1 MINPISK
8 YILRYNEKN
17 NNELKYDFM
26 PDILEIIE
34 RPAHKAGK
42 IIIFTIFILFI
53 TAILWSVIAETDIV
67 VTAQGNVTPEG
78 DVVAV
83 QSYLSGTVKNISV
96 SEGQHIN
103 KGDLLLELNSNDSQT
118 DISYI
123 KSEISITKDE
133 IDLYEKIIAG
143 TKISEISL
151 DDYDKNSRS
160 NLEVIIENENDYM
173 QSLQA
178 LQNTFK
184 SAELDYNSAVSTRK
198 KYENNEEY
206 TNQLENQKQI
216 ESQKKIEK
224 DNAELNVKNYKTK
237 HTSEL
242 NTIYS
247 EKKSKLSEL
256 SSQLQ
261 KSKISSNYQKIYAPA
276 SGYVNKMAINSN
288 GDIVSPYEELLTIV
302 PSDVPMQMKCYINN
316 KDIANIKEGDEARV
330 KLDAY
335 SYSEYGVVNGKIKS
349 ISPDT
354 YTIENIGNVYQVI
367 VELDN
372 KNENI
377 DIISGLSG
385 TVEIKTGERS
395 ILSYFIEPL
404 LNGIDDALKEQ

>member
-42 IIIFTIFILFI
+42 IIILTIFILFI
-53 TAILWSVIAETDIV
+53 TAILWSVIAKTDIV
-67 VTAQGNVTPEG
+67 VTAQGNITPEG

-178 LQNTFK
+178 LQNTLK

-206 TNQLENQKQI
+206 TNQLENQRQI

-247 EKKSKLSEL
+247 EKKSKLAEL

-385 TVEIKTGERS
+385 IVEIKTGERS

>member
-367 VELDN
+367 VELEN

>member
-53 TAILWSVIAETDIV
+53 TAILWSVIAKTDIV
-67 VTAQGNVTPEG
+67 VTAQGNITPEG

-178 LQNTFK
+178 LQNTLK

-206 TNQLENQKQI
+206 TNQLENQRQI

-261 KSKISSNYQKIYAPA
+261 KSKISSNYQKIYAPT

-288 GDIVSPYEELLTIV
+288 GDIVSPYKELLTIV

-385 TVEIKTGERS
+385 IVEIKTGERS

>member
-173 QSLQA
+173 QSIQA

>member
-1 MINPISK
+1 
-8 YILRYNEKN
+8 
-17 NNELKYDFM
+17 M

-247 EKKSKLSEL
+247 EKNLSCQ
-256 SSQLQ
+256 SCHHSCKNQ
-261 KSKISSNYQKIYAPA
+261 KF
-276 SGYVNKMAINSN
+276 
-288 GDIVSPYEELLTIV
+288 
-302 PSDVPMQMKCYINN
+302 
-316 KDIANIKEGDEARV
+316 
-330 KLDAY
+330 
-335 SYSEYGVVNGKIKS
+335 
-349 ISPDT
+349 
-354 YTIENIGNVYQVI
+354 QVI
-367 VELDN
+367 
-372 KNENI
+372 
-377 DIISGLSG
+377 
-385 TVEIKTGERS
+385 IKKYMLLQAVMLTKWPS
-395 ILSYFIEPL
+395 ILMVI
-404 LNGIDDALKEQ
+404 

>member
-8 YILRYNEKN
+8 YILRYNKKN